1 MKIFF
6 RLFIYISFIFNYI
19 SYANSQQ
26 VQNPLQKFK
35 CTSPNHNLKV
45 GDEVILCIH
54 IIHII
59 PNDKKAAIKIKV
71 DEYNMLSFNKI
82 YDLIGS
88 GNIKLEL
95 VAQIGDI
102 VTKIPTVR
110 KLNKFIY
117 LN

>member
-6 RLFIYISFIFNYI
+6 RFFICILFILNYI
-19 SYANSQQ
+19 SYVNSQQ
-26 VQNPLQKFK
+26 GQNPLQKFK

-54 IIHII
+54 II
-59 PNDKKAAIKIKV
+59 PKDRKAAIKIKV

-88 GNIKLEL
+88 DNTKFEL

-110 KLNKFIY
+110 KINKFIY

>member
-6 RLFIYISFIFNYI
+6 RFFIYILFILNYI
-19 SYANSQQ
+19 SYVNSQHG
-26 VQNPLQKFK
+26 PLQKFK

-54 IIHII
+54 IIQK
-59 PNDKKAAIKIKV
+59 DKKAAIKIKV

-88 GNIKLEL
+88 DNTKLEL

>member
-54 IIHII
+54 IIRS
-59 PNDKKAAIKIKV
+59 DKKAAIKIKV

-88 GNIKLEL
+88 GKLEL

>member
-6 RLFIYISFIFNYI
+6 RFFIYISFIFNYI
-19 SYANSQQ
+19 SYVNSQQ

-54 IIHII
+54 IIQS
-59 PNDKKAAIKIKV
+59 NKKAAIKIKV

-88 GNIKLEL
+88 DNRKFEL

>member
-1 MKIFF
+1 MKVFF
-6 RLFIYISFIFNYI
+6 RFFIYISFIFNYI
-19 SYANSQQ
+19 SYVNSQQ
-26 VQNPLQKFK
+26 GHNPLQKYK

-54 IIHII
+54 II
-59 PNDKKAAIKIKV
+59 PSDKKAAIKIKV

>member
-54 IIHII
+54 IK
-59 PNDKKAAIKIKV
+59 PSDKKAAIKIKV

-82 YDLIGS
+82 YDLIS

>member
-1 MKIFF
+1 MKNFF
-6 RLFIYISFIFNYI
+6 RFFIYILFIFNYI
-19 SYANSQQ
+19 SYVNSQHG
-26 VQNPLQKFK
+26 PLQKFK

-54 IIHII
+54 II
-59 PNDKKAAIKIKV
+59 PKDRKAAIKIKV

-88 GNIKLEL
+88 SNIKLEL